1 MEISLKKAIEN
12 DAAVLFQMQKDSF
25 NPLLNKYKD
34 YNTNPANES
43 IEKTIL
49 RINNPNS
56 NYYKMIIDSNLVGAI
71 CISQKEIP
79 YKFWISPMFI
89 HPNYQGKGIAQKVLI
104 LIEKMFPE
112 VRSFELATIL
122 EEERNCFLYEKMGY
136 KRTEIIKK
144 LNDKTTLI
152 YYKKER

>member
-1 MEISLKKAIEN
+1 MEIALEKATEN
-12 DAAVLFQMQKDSF
+12 DAAVLFQMQIDSF
-25 NPLLNKYKD
+25 SPLLNKYKD
-34 YNTNPANES
+34 YET

-49 RINNPNS
+49 RINNPS
-56 NYYKMIIDSNLVGAI
+56 NNFYKMIIDSNLVGAI
-71 CISQKEIP
+71 CISQKELP

-89 HPNYQGKGIAQKVLI
+89 HPIYQGKGIAQKVLI
-104 LIEKMFPE
+104 LIEKMFPKA
-112 VRSFELATIL
+112 RSFELATIL

-136 KRTEIIKK
+136 KRTEVIKK

>member
-1 MEISLKKAIEN
+1 MDITLEKATEI
-12 DAAVLFQMQKDSF
+12 DAAVLFQMQIDSF
-25 NPLLNKYKD
+25 RPLLNKYKD
-34 YNTNPANES
+34 YETNPANES

-49 RINNPNS
+49 RINNPS
-56 NYYKMIIDSNLVGAI
+56 SKFYKIILDSNLVGAI

-89 HPNYQGKGIAQKVLI
+89 HLNYQGKGIAQKVLI
-104 LIEKMFPE
+104 LIEEMFSE
-112 VRSFELATIL
+112 ARSFELATIL

-136 KRTEIIKK
+136 KRTEVIKK
-144 LNDKTTLI
+144 LNDTTTLI

>member
-49 RINNPNS
+49 RVNNPNS
-56 NYYKMIIDSNLVGAI
+56 NYYKMILDSNLVGVI